1 MVNKKEKTRENYQV
15 SIGPTM
21 KKVVEKQKQNVREVT
36 KNVCNP
42 SNWEVME
49 ILANKIL
56 DNDLV

>member
-1 MVNKKEKTRENYQV
+1 
-15 SIGPTM
+15 M

-36 KNVCNP
+36 KDVCNP

-49 ILANKIL
+49 ILATKIL